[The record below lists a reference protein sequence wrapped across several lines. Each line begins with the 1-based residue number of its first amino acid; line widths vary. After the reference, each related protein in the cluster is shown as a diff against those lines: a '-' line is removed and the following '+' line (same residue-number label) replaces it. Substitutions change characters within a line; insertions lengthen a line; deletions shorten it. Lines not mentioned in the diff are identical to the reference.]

1 MTLLHI
7 DWLTIG
13 IDTIQSSPAT
23 ALWLW
28 LITINIDISSLII
41 DWTIV
46 LLMNNLRLWRSGL
59 GDLIANES
67 TQNGA
72 YDGMISLGV
81 STSTIGGQDHD
92 HCDEELFHVN
102 SLK

>member
-23 ALWLW
+23 VALWLW
-28 LITINIDISSLII
+28 VSKINHSVGAVILIDRS
-41 DWTIV
+41 
-46 LLMNNLRLWRSGL
+46 LLMNNLWLWRSGL
-59 GDLIANES
+59 GDLIADES

-81 STSTIGGQDHD
+81 SLGTVSNQDHD